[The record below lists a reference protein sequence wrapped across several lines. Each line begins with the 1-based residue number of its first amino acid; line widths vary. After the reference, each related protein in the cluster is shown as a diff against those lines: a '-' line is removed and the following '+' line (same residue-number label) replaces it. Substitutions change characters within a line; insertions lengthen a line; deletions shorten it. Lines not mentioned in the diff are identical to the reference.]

1 MRSGLLSVFIFCLA
15 TAAFSADTVIFGGM
29 RLTYSGK
36 GYCVASPYSNGGKWD
51 VWDLKVVDDAALA
64 AKATLTIRPLEK
76 DPTNFCVKIRSLSAP
91 ALRSLKITFPPGA
104 NGVGYLKD
112 LYVDSAMQSITI
124 LGGDLGSNEAGDGLV
139 SVKGSVEQL
148 KISGLKH
155 KDKATG
161 ELTYWG
167 GDLWADVSVKGDLGS
182 CLITGG
188 NYSYL
193 PGLEEQRL
201 ACFSVSGTVKKF
213 ALKSY
218 LMKDDKGLAYLKG
231 GFASADLAASSSIDN
246 LTIAGGGWQMG
257 LVKAPKIGKVSV
269 SGPNPQAAFLPAPKE
284 DYGLLNA
291 SLRTLGDDTGNFT
304 NYYLGGCAF
313 RSANVRDSLVS
324 AHGSLKSFKASADKN
339 GEGGLVSN
347 SFVYAGVGYENNY
360 VSSPVIFAS
369 APGSGILQAGTNC
382 VFTLPFS
389 VTNLPSEGVSSL
401 SVAARGLA
409 WGCFISN
416 AVSET
421 FSGFDMYSVSGTNTV
436 SGTFVWDPALGDFD
450 FGGTEYYTLTNIKIR
465 VSYGAS
471 PRRHTELPLTIR
483 VRQQKKEVASTNF
496 IHSASTSAPQRK
508 VYPGNISAVNCRE
521 AQNSLFAGGLLFG
534 SDGTSEHATYMG
546 SLNSFKA
553 SGSAKGNLLYSKKN
567 IKLDKYFDYENNE
580 VWIGGARKK

>member
-15 TAAFSADTVIFGGM
+15 AAAFSADTVIFGGM
-29 RLTYSGK
+29 RLSYSGK
-36 GYCVASPYSNGGKWD
+36 GYCVASPYSNDGKWD

-167 GDLWADVSVKGDLGS
+167 GDLWADVSIKGNLGS

-201 ACFSVSGTVKKF
+201 ACFNVSGTVKKF

-231 GFASADLAASSSIDN
+231 GFASADLTASSSLDN

-339 GEGGLVSN
+339 GEGGLVLN

-360 VSSPVIFAS
+360 VSSPIIFAN
-369 APGSGILQAGTNC
+369 APSSGILQAGTNC

-389 VTNLPSEGVSSL
+389 VTNLPPEGVSSL

-416 AVSET
+416 AVNET
-421 FSGFDMYSVSGTNTV
+421 FSGFDMYSVSGTNAV

-521 AQNSLFAGGLLFG
+521 AQNSLFAGGLLLS

>member
-15 TAAFSADTVIFGGM
+15 AAAFSADTVIFGGM
-29 RLTYSGK
+29 RLSYSGK

-167 GDLWADVSVKGDLGS
+167 GDLWADVSIKGNLGS

-201 ACFSVSGTVKKF
+201 ACFNVSGTVKKF

-231 GFASADLAASSSIDN
+231 GFASADLTASSSLDN

-339 GEGGLVSN
+339 GEGGLVLN

-360 VSSPVIFAS
+360 VSSPIIFAN
-369 APGSGILQAGTNC
+369 APSTGILQAGTNC

-389 VTNLPSEGVSSL
+389 VTNLPPEGVSSL

-416 AVSET
+416 AVNET
-421 FSGFDMYSVSGTNTV
+421 FSGFDMYSVSGTNAV

>member
-15 TAAFSADTVIFGGM
+15 AAAFSADTVIFGGM
-29 RLTYSGK
+29 RLSYSGK

-167 GDLWADVSVKGDLGS
+167 GDLWADVSIKGNLGS

-201 ACFSVSGTVKKF
+201 ACFNVSGTVKKF

-231 GFASADLAASSSIDN
+231 GFASADLTASSSLDN

-339 GEGGLVSN
+339 GEGGLVLN

-360 VSSPVIFAS
+360 VSSPIIFAN
-369 APGSGILQAGTNC
+369 APSSGILQAGTNC

-389 VTNLPSEGVSSL
+389 VTNLPPEGVSSL

-416 AVSET
+416 AVNET
-421 FSGFDMYSVSGTNTV
+421 FSGFDMYSVSGTNAV

>member
-15 TAAFSADTVIFGGM
+15 AAAFSADTVIFGGM
-29 RLTYSGK
+29 RLSYSGK
-36 GYCVASPYSNGGKWD
+36 GYCVASPYSNDGKWD
-51 VWDLKVVDDAALA
+51 VWDLKVVDDAASA

-167 GDLWADVSVKGDLGS
+167 GDLWADVSIKGNLGS

-201 ACFSVSGTVKKF
+201 ACFNVSGTVKKF

-231 GFASADLAASSSIDN
+231 GFASADLTASSSLDN

-339 GEGGLVSN
+339 GEGGLVLN

-360 VSSPVIFAS
+360 VSSPIIFAN
-369 APGSGILQAGTNC
+369 APSSGILQAGTNC

-389 VTNLPSEGVSSL
+389 VTNLPPEGVSSL

-416 AVSET
+416 AVNET
-421 FSGFDMYSVSGTNTV
+421 FSGFDMYSVSGTNAV

-521 AQNSLFAGGLLFG
+521 AQNSLFAGGLLLS

-580 VWIGGARKK
+580 VWIGGARKE

>member
-15 TAAFSADTVIFGGM
+15 AAAFSADTVIFGGM
-29 RLTYSGK
+29 RLSYSGK

-167 GDLWADVSVKGDLGS
+167 GDLWADVSIKGNLGS

-201 ACFSVSGTVKKF
+201 ACFNVSGTVKKF

-231 GFASADLAASSSIDN
+231 GFASADLTASSSLDN

-339 GEGGLVSN
+339 GEGGLVLN

-369 APGSGILQAGTNC
+369 APSSGILQAGTNC

-389 VTNLPSEGVSSL
+389 VTNLPPEGVSSL

-416 AVSET
+416 AVNET
-421 FSGFDMYSVSGTNTV
+421 FSGFDMYSVSGTNAV

>member
-1 MRSGLLSVFIFCLA
+1 MKIPYPVILTLALALSSFA
-15 TAAFSADTVIFGGM
+15 ADTVIFGGM
-29 RLTYSGK
+29 RLNYSGK

-51 VWDLKVVDDAALA
+51 VWDLKVVDDAASA
-64 AKATLTIRPLEK
+64 AKATLTIRPLEN

-104 NGVGYLKD
+104 NGTGYLKD
-112 LYVDSAMQSITI
+112 LYVDSAMQSVAI

-139 SVKGSVEQL
+139 SIKGSVEQL

-167 GDLWADVSVKGDLGS
+167 GDLWADVSIKGNLGS

-188 NYSYL
+188 NYSFL

-201 ACFSVSGTVKKF
+201 ACFGVSGTVKKF
-213 ALKSY
+213 AIKSY
-218 LMKDDKGLAYLKG
+218 LMKDASGLAYLKG
-231 GFASADLAASSSIDN
+231 GFASADLTAAASIDS
-246 LTIAGGGWQMG
+246 LTIAGGGWQNG
-257 LVKAPKIGKVSV
+257 LVKALRIGKVTV

-339 GEGGLVSN
+339 GEGGLVLN

-360 VSSPVIFAS
+360 VSSPIIFAN
-369 APGSGILQAGTNC
+369 APSSGILQAGTNC

-389 VTNLPSEGVSSL
+389 VTNLPPEGVSSI
-401 SVAARGLA
+401 SVASRGLA

-416 AVSET
+416 AVNET
-421 FSGFDMYSVSGTNTV
+421 FSGFDMYSVSGTNAV

>member
-15 TAAFSADTVIFGGM
+15 AAAFSADTVIFGGM
-29 RLTYSGK
+29 RLSYSGK

-112 LYVDSAMQSITI
+112 LYVDSAMQSVTI

-167 GDLWADVSVKGDLGS
+167 GDLWADVSIKGNLGS

-231 GFASADLAASSSIDN
+231 GFASADLTASSSLDN

-339 GEGGLVSN
+339 GEGGLVLN

-360 VSSPVIFAS
+360 VSSPIIFAN
-369 APGSGILQAGTNC
+369 APSSGILQAGTNC

-389 VTNLPSEGVSSL
+389 VTNLPPEGVSSL

-416 AVSET
+416 AVNET
-421 FSGFDMYSVSGTNTV
+421 FSGFDMYSVSGTNAV

>member
-15 TAAFSADTVIFGGM
+15 AAAFSADTVIFGGM
-29 RLTYSGK
+29 RLSYSGK
-36 GYCVASPYSNGGKWD
+36 GYCVASPYSNDGKWD
-51 VWDLKVVDDAALA
+51 VWDLKVVDDAASA

-167 GDLWADVSVKGDLGS
+167 GDLWADVSIKGNLGS

-201 ACFSVSGTVKKF
+201 ACFNVSGTVKKF

-231 GFASADLAASSSIDN
+231 GFASADLTASSSLDN

-339 GEGGLVSN
+339 GEGGLVLN

-360 VSSPVIFAS
+360 VSSPIIFAN
-369 APGSGILQAGTNC
+369 APSSGILQAGTNC

-389 VTNLPSEGVSSL
+389 VTNLPPEGVSSL

-416 AVSET
+416 AVNET
-421 FSGFDMYSVSGTNTV
+421 FSGFDMYSVSGTNAV

-521 AQNSLFAGGLLFG
+521 AQNSLFAGGLLLS
-534 SDGTSEHATYMG
+534 SDGTSEHATYM
-546 SLNSFKA
+546 
-553 SGSAKGNLLYSKKN
+553 
-567 IKLDKYFDYENNE
+567 
-580 VWIGGARKK
+580 

>member
-15 TAAFSADTVIFGGM
+15 AAAFSADTVIFGGM
-29 RLTYSGK
+29 RLSYSGK

-51 VWDLKVVDDAALA
+51 VWDLKVVDDAASA
-64 AKATLTIRPLEK
+64 AKATLTIRPPEK

-91 ALRSLKITFPPGA
+91 ALRSLKITFPPGG

-167 GDLWADVSVKGDLGS
+167 GDLWADVSIKGNLGS

-201 ACFSVSGTVKKF
+201 ACFNVSGTVKKF

-218 LMKDDKGLAYLKG
+218 LMKDDKGLTYLKG
-231 GFASADLAASSSIDN
+231 GFASADLTASSSLDN

-339 GEGGLVSN
+339 GEGGLVLN

-369 APGSGILQAGTNC
+369 APNSGILQAGTNC

-389 VTNLPSEGVSSL
+389 VTNLPPEGVSSL

-416 AVSET
+416 AVNET
-421 FSGFDMYSVSGTNTV
+421 FSGFDMYSVSGTNAV